1 MNLNTLARYITLD
14 EGLKVSLPIGQVK
27 EVMAILFRRLA
38 ALSPEEVEAVLK
50 RYRKTG
56 KK

>member
-14 EGLKVSLPIGQVK
+14 EGLKVSIPIGQVK

-38 ALSPEEVEAVLK
+38 ALSPEELEATLK
-50 RYRKTG
+50 RYRKKG
-56 KK
+56 K